1 MRSRQLKRR
10 DKNLKKT
17 KLRLK
22 KFREQK
28 KNLFNDFYQL

>member
-1 MRSRQLKRR
+1 MKIKQLKRR

-28 KNLFNDFYQL
+28 KNLFDDFHQL